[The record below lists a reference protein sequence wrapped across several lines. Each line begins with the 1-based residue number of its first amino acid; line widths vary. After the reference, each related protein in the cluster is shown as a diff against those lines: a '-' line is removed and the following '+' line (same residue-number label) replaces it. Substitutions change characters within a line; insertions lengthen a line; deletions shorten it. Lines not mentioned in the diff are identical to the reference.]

1 MALLRIR
8 FITEKGFVSWAIR
21 SATFSEFS
29 HAEIVSEDQKSYIG
43 ARSSGGVQERAAN
56 YCVPSFERRYA
67 ILCTDAQLAKIMTYA
82 RSMIGTPYNF
92 KDIIGLLF
100 HHNTATKGTFI
111 CSMFVFLAAW
121 EGGIDL
127 LNVLPNY
134 ANLVTPDTL
143 HLSPLLIGN
152 CYYSA
157 GKP

>member
-100 HHNTATKGTFI
+100 HHNIAP
-111 CSMFVFLAAW
+111 
-121 EGGIDL
+121 ID
-127 LNVLPNY
+127 PY
-134 ANLVTPDTL
+134 IT
-143 HLSPLLIGN
+143 
-152 CYYSA
+152 
-157 GKP
+157 